1 MSAEETDILVNPE
14 KRILNQITVAD
25 VEKADILFDNLMG
38 TAIIP
43 RKEFIKEHSKEATY
57 AI

>member
-38 TAIIP
+38 TAVVP
-43 RKEFIKEHSKEATY
+43 RK
-57 AI
+57 